1 MSWRSLVCMFRVW
14 VEVGVV
20 TELSQRQ
27 NLTGPSGLLAI
38 ATRKRE
44 PRIRGDKE
52 MGLRMKGVHAF
63 RSV

>member
-1 MSWRSLVCMFRVW
+1 MFRVW